1 MKIITRII
9 CILMIAFQTL
19 SQEEKNRS
27 DSTDFS
33 FNIDLGVSSRNIWR
47 GLDYGASPSTW

>member
-19 SQEEKNRS
+19 SQEEKTKS
-27 DSTDFS
+27 DSSDFS
-33 FNIDLGVSSRNIWR
+33 FNIDLGVSSRNI
-47 GLDYGASPSTW
+47 